1 MATMTENVL
10 VRDKENGEMLLDSIN
25 NDPFQFKEITILATE
40 TTTKTKR
47 MQELK
52 DLTPEEKTRKSCDIK
67 ATNIILLGL
76 PSDIYTLVNHHKI
89 DRDIWNKNENDA
101 NEVRTMRQRFLD
113 PLALLANTYNPP
125 PSYNNQKSQ
134 YNQQPS
140 ELPQY
145 QPIIPTPQQHIYEP
159 PAVQQQSHAQSTQ
172 LDSGF
177 VVPSFLLTDDPI
189 ASLNKAMMCYNCKGE
204 SHIAKQCTAKKRVK
218 DSEWFKENM
227 LLAQAQ
233 EADHVDAFDSDC
245 HEAPTA
251 STIFMDRLSSA
262 SSFNRDV
269 VGLTYD
275 SDILSEVSHYDTY
288 HV

>member
-1 MATMTENVL
+1 MATTAENVL
-10 VRDKENGEMLLDSIN
+10 VGDNENGEMLLDSIN

-40 TTTKTKR
+40 TTTETKR

-89 DRDIWNKNENDA
+89 DRDIWNRNENDA
-101 NEVRTMRQRFLD
+101 NEVRAMRQRFPD
-113 PLALLANTYNPP
+113 PLSILANTYNLP
-125 PSYNNQKSQ
+125 PSYNSQKSQ
-134 YNQQPS
+134 YNPQPS
-140 ELPQY
+140 ELSQY
-145 QPIIPTPQQHIYEP
+145 QPIIPPPQQQSYKP
-159 PAVQQQSHAQSTQ
+159 PVVQQQSPAPSTQ

-189 ASLNKAMMCYNCKGE
+189 ASLNKAMIRGVNQEFTNIKGE
-204 SHIAKQCTAKKRVK
+204 SHIAKWCTAKKRVK

-233 EADHVDAFDSDC
+233 E
-245 HEAPTA
+245 
-251 STIFMDRLSSA
+251 
-262 SSFNRDV
+262 
-269 VGLTYD
+269 VGV
-275 SDILSEVSHYDTY
+275 IL
-288 HV
+288 